1 VTACRV
7 RAVRAASIAVLSCVL
22 LAACGGSKD
31 AGPTFDGVS
40 ARTLAAGPAHF
51 RVLISIDAAGTR
63 ITAEENGDASFT
75 VRRGHLYKQ
84 LPGGQFPQELVIIGP
99 ITYTNANV
107 QAALAD
113 PSVAPWT
120 RLDTRRL
127 TAKQRR
133 TQADEL
139 DHVIAPAYLSEGVA
153 TAEAGGK
160 EADGTYRFSG
170 VVDLARLRRRVPAAI
185 ATAVRN
191 DYPATNF
198 PATFWVDDEGR
209 LSRVLVDYTTAKGT
223 KVTLDTVYSD
233 YGTKVDL
240 TLPAPGKIKDIT
252 P

>member
-1 VTACRV
+1 VH
-7 RAVRAASIAVLSCVL
+7 AVRAASIAVLSCIL
-22 LAACGGSKD
+22 LAGCGGSKD
-31 AGPTFDGVS
+31 NGPAFAGVN

-51 RVLISIDAAGTR
+51 RMLISINAGGTR
-63 ITAEENGDASFT
+63 ITAEENGGASFT
-75 VRRGHLYKQ
+75 VRRAHLYKQ
-84 LPGGQFPQELVIIGP
+84 LPGSRFPQELVIIGP

-107 QAALAD
+107 EAALAD

-133 TQADEL
+133 AQADER
-139 DHVIAPAYLSEGVA
+139 DHVVAPAYLSEGVA
-153 TAEAGGK
+153 SAKAGGK

-170 VVDLARLRRRVPAAI
+170 VVDLARLRRRVPAAV
-185 ATAVRN
+185 AAAVRN

-198 PATFWVDDEGR
+198 PATFWIDGEGR

-223 KVTLDTVYSD
+223 KLTLDTVYSD

-240 TLPAPGKIKDIT
+240 ALPAPGKIKDIT